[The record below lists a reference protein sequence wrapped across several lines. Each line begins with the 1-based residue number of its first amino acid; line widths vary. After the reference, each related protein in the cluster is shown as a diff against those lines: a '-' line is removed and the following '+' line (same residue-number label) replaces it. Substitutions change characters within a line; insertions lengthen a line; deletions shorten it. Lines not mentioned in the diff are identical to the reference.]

1 MDKKSWLLLTAA
13 FCTPNLIAADFN
25 KDIKPIFDKHCLSC
39 HGPTVAAGTYA
50 LHTKEKAFAQGANGA
65 RIIPGNADKSLVYT
79 LCTLDKTNPKRMPLA
94 SMTPLNKEE
103 ISLLK
108 TWINEGAN
116 WPEEKVNADG
126 FVKTLSVEDGER
138 KVAMATELYKSLGF
152 DQQQNVPV
160 TEEYTVYKGADNEFI
175 MMPIPGGT
183 FKRGSTEVPDEE
195 PVREIEISPF
205 WMGKHEV
212 TWAEYESWQFDLDI
226 ERRTPENF
234 KMNNLDKNADIV
246 SRPTGPY
253 LDMSFGMGKEKRPVI
268 CMTQLAAKAYCMWL
282 SAKTGHFYRL
292 PTEAE
297 WEYACRAGSE
307 SKYSFGDDQA
317 KLGDYAWFAD
327 NANETYQPI
336 GQKKANAWG
345 LHDMHGNV
353 SEWVLDSFAQ
363 DFYANSP
370 AKDPVNLAPETPEEN
385 PFEETE
391 FWPNKIYERIV
402 RGGSYKDYAEDLR
415 SAKRFLSDPEWKVQ
429 DPQIPKSVWYHTDA
443 VFVGFRVVRA
453 GTIPPLEE
461 LHKYWPT
468 DEEINAIPKR
478 GE

>member
-1 MDKKSWLLLTAA
+1 MKYKSLFSLLLTGSALSA
-13 FCTPNLIAADFN
+13 VDFH
-25 KDIKPIFDKHCLSC
+25 KDVKPIFEKHCMAC
-39 HGPTVAAGTYA
+39 HNKNVGAGGLIITD
-50 LHTKEKAFAQGANGA
+50 KSSVFAHGKHGA
-65 RIIPGNADKSLVYT
+65 RITPGDASKSSLYT
-79 LCTLDKTNPKRMPLA
+79 LATLPANDPRMPMPTTL
-94 SMTPLNKEE
+94 SSSEKTT
-103 ISLLK
+103 LK
-108 TWINEGAN
+108 NWIDQGAN
-116 WPEEKVNADG
+116 WPEEKVSSAE
-126 FVKTLSVEDGER
+126 FVKTLSSISGER
-138 KVAMATELYKSLGF
+138 SIIMASELYKALGF
-152 DQQQNVPV
+152 ETQAGKKAKVETP
-160 TEEYTVYKGADNEFI
+160 YTVNNAAENEFT
-175 MMPIPGGT
+175 MMPIPGGKY
-183 FKRGSTEVPDEE
+183 KRGSANDEE
-195 PVREIEISPF
+195 SPVKEIEISAF

-234 KMNNLDKNADIV
+234 TMNKLDKNADIV

-297 WEYACRAGSE
+297 WEYACRAGSQTE
-307 SKYSFGDDQA
+307 YSFGDDA
-317 KLGDYAWFAD
+317 SKLGDYAWFAD
-327 NANETYQPI
+327 NANDSYQPI
-336 GQKKANAWG
+336 GKKKPNAWG

-353 SEWVLDSFAQ
+353 SEWVLDSF
-363 DFYANSP
+363 DPEFYENSP
-370 AKDPVNLAPETPEEN
+370 SKNPVNLAPKTPEEN

-402 RGGSYKDYAEDLR
+402 RGGSYVNSADELR
-415 SAKRFLSDPEWKVQ
+415 SAKRFYSNPEWKVQ

-443 VFVGFRVVRA
+443 VWVGFRVVRA
-453 GTIPPLEE
+453 GEIPKLED

-468 DEEINAIPKR
+468 DEEIKAIPQR

>member
-1 MDKKSWLLLTAA
+1 MTCHNKNLGAGGLIITDKAS
-13 FCTPNLIAADFN
+13 
-25 KDIKPIFDKHCLSC
+25 
-39 HGPTVAAGTYA
+39 
-50 LHTKEKAFAQGANGA
+50 AFAQGKHGMRITAGDASKSSIYNLAILPAND
-65 RIIPGNADKSLVYT
+65 P
-79 LCTLDKTNPKRMPLA
+79 RMP
-94 SMTPLNKEE
+94 MPTTLNAKEQKT
-103 ISLLK
+103 LK
-108 TWINEGAN
+108 DWIDQGAV
-116 WPEEKVNADG
+116 WPEEKASQEE
-126 FVKTLSVEDGER
+126 FVKTLSSASGER
-138 KVAMATELYKSLGF
+138 EIIMASQLYKALGF
-152 DQQQNVPV
+152 DKSAETKLAVKEP
-160 TEEYTVYKGADNEFI
+160 YTVYKGAEHEFT
-175 MMPIPGGT
+175 MMPIQGGK
-183 FKRGSTEVPDEE
+183 FKRGSDQVEDEG

-297 WEYACRAGSE
+297 WEYACRAGS
-307 SKYSFGDDQA
+307 KTTYSFGDDASQ
-317 KLGDYAWFAD
+317 LGDYAWFAD
-327 NANETYQPI
+327 NANESYQPI
-336 GQKKANAWG
+336 GQKKPNAWG

-353 SEWVLDSFAQ
+353 SEWVLDSYAD
-363 DFYANSP
+363 DFYENSP
-370 AKDPVNLAPETPEEN
+370 SKNPVNLAAKTPEEN

-402 RGGSYKDYAEDLR
+402 RGGSYTNDAEELR
-415 SAKRFLSDPEWKVQ
+415 SAKRFLSNPDWKIQ

-453 GTIPPLEE
+453 SEIPKLED
-461 LHKYWPT
+461 LHKYWPS
-468 DEEINAIPKR
+468 DEEIKAIPKR

>member
-1 MDKKSWLLLTAA
+1 MYLKKFLSLNAIAIASA
-13 FCTPNLIAADFN
+13 FASDYQ
-25 KDIKPIFDKHCLSC
+25 KDIKPIFDKHCIIC
-39 HGPTVAAGTYA
+39 HGATASAGGYQ
-50 LHTKEKAFAQGANGA
+50 LHTKYKAFAKGANGV
-65 RIIPGNADKSLVYT
+65 RIVPGKADLSSVYT
-79 LCTLDKTNPKRMPLA
+79 MCTLDKSNPKTMPPAVMPRL
-94 SMTPLNKEE
+94 SQNELT
-103 ISLLK
+103 SLK
-108 TWINEGAN
+108 NWINEGAI
-116 WPEEKVNADG
+116 WPNATKQKSA
-126 FVKTLSVEDGER
+126 FVKTLSSASGER
-138 KVAMATELYKSLGF
+138 EITSASQLYKALNF
-152 DQQQNVPV
+152 DKKAGQALTADKP
-160 TEEYTVYKGADNEFI
+160 YTVYKGAEYEFT
-175 MMPIPGGT
+175 MMPIPAGKY
-183 FKRGSTEVPDEE
+183 KRGSDQGDES
-195 PVREIEISPF
+195 PVKEIAIASF

-226 ERRTPENF
+226 ERRTADNF
-234 KMNNLDKNADIV
+234 TMNNLDKNADIV

-282 SAKTGHFYRL
+282 SAKTGDFYRL

-297 WEYACRAGSE
+297 WEYACRAGST
-307 SKYSFGDDQA
+307 SAYSFGDDA
-317 KLGDYAWFAD
+317 SKLGDYAWFAD
-327 NANETYQPI
+327 NANESYQPI

-353 SEWVLDSFAQ
+353 SEWVLDSFDP

-370 AKDPVNLAPETPEEN
+370 SENPVNLAPETPEDN

-391 FWPNKIYERIV
+391 FWPNKIYDRIV
-402 RGGSYKDYAEDLR
+402 RGGSYINDADELR
-415 SAKRFLSDPEWKVQ
+415 SAKRFISEPDWKIQ

-453 GTIPPLEE
+453 GTIPKLED

-468 DEEINAIPKR
+468 DAEIKAIPKR